1 MFSNNINQNLQNTS
15 IIRVV
20 ILGAIASIGMIASQV
35 YWLYTTW
42 NLNEREFEQKVAY
55 ALHSVANTL
64 AEVNGAE
71 LPPRKIVNKRTGN
84 YYVVNVEY
92 EIAPNLL
99 EDRLLTE
106 FEKLALY
113 IDFEYAVYDC
123 TSDEMVYG
131 QYIKYSP
138 ESDRTIKPSD
148 LPKSN
153 EFTYYFGVKFPTR
166 PAYLI
171 LGKMQLSVIF
181 SILLLFTI
189 LFFVYAMY
197 TILKQKRLS
206 EMQKDFINNMT
217 HEFKTPISTIGISA
231 DVFLNNP
238 MVKKD
243 QRLFQY
249 AGILKEQNQRLN
261 NQVEK
266 VLQLARIDREGLKL
280 KKEELDLV
288 PIIKTVA
295 HSVDIRIEKL
305 NGQLSIHP
313 SQSSVKIIADPFHLT
328 NTLHNL
334 LDNAIKYCN
343 QIPQIEVFI
352 EKSAKYVTIKVK
364 DLGMGI
370 SKENLNK
377 VFDKFYRIPT
387 GNVHNVKG
395 FGLGL
400 YYVKEVANAHGW
412 QVDIQSEI
420 NVGTTVII
428 SIPS

>member
-1 MFSNNINQNLQNTS
+1 MQNTS

-42 NLNEREFEQKVAY
+42 NLNEREFEKKVAY
-55 ALHSVANTL
+55 ALHNVANTL
-64 AEVNGAE
+64 AEINGAE
-71 LPPRKIVNKRTGN
+71 LPPRKIVNRRTGN

-92 EIAPNLL
+92 EISPNLL

-138 ESDRTIKPSD
+138 GSDRTIKPSE

-181 SILLLFTI
+181 SILLLFTV

-238 MVKKD
+238 TVKED
-243 QRLFQY
+243 QRLYQY
-249 AGILKEQNQRLN
+249 ATILKEQNQRLN

-288 PIIKTVA
+288 QLIKTVA
-295 HSVDIRIEKL
+295 HSVVIRIEKL
-305 NGQLSIHP
+305 NGKLSFTP
-313 SQSSVKIIADPFHLT
+313 SKNQIMILADQFHLT

-334 LDNAIKYCN
+334 MDNAIKYCN
-343 QIPQIEVFI
+343 ETPKIEISV
-352 EKSAKYVTIKVK
+352 EQEAKQVLLKIKDHGV
-364 DLGMGI
+364 GI
-370 SKENLNK
+370 SRDNLNR

-400 YYVKEVANAHGW
+400 YYVKEVVNAHGW
-412 QVDIQSEI
+412 QVDLESEE
-420 NVGTTVII
+420 NVGTTVKLIM
-428 SIPS
+428 PL